1 MKKTTDKL
9 IKNAEQY
16 LQDGKYAF
24 DTILNYRREWRRFAD
39 YCEKAGTFKPG
50 MEVVEEYLNGLRGI
64 EGKSDSS
71 FDRANRAIRMLLD
84 IDSGIKP
91 AILYGARRKVCLPR
105 HFLNQ
110 YYTYIETQKA
120 LGLASST
127 VITKSCMAR
136 HFLIWLE
143 DAGVL
148 SVDAINAGHVYGYI
162 ACYPCKA
169 PQSVAGMLFF
179 LRGFIRY
186 LCDSHGADPS
196 MNRLLQTIPEN
207 KECVLPS
214 AYSSHEVARIIDS
227 IRDDGECP
235 LRNRAIV
242 LLAAMHGLRIGDIKR
257 LRLDD
262 IDWPLRR
269 INLVQGKTGQH
280 LTIPLH
286 EECALAIIDYLR
298 SERPAS
304 DVPQIFLSCR
314 APFRPMGNRNPC
326 HYIFTD
332 IFERAG
338 VDTKGKHHGAHSM
351 RHSLALNM
359 LGVKTPYPV
368 ITGIL
373 GHESSN
379 TTKRYL
385 SIDIESLRPLALE
398 VPYGCR

>member
-9 IKNAEQY
+9 INNAEQY
-16 LQDGKYAF
+16 LQDGKYAPS
-24 DTILNYRREWRRFAD
+24 TILNYRREWKRFASH
-39 YCEKAGTFKPG
+39 CEKAGAFQPSL
-50 MEVVEEYLNGLRGI
+50 EVAEEYLYGVRRV

-71 FDRANRAIRMLLD
+71 FGYTNRAIRMLFD
-84 IDSGIKP
+84 IESGIKP
-91 AILYGARRKVCLPR
+91 AVLYCIRRTACLPKR
-105 HFLNQ
+105 FLNQ
-110 YYTYIETQKA
+110 YESYIETQNA
-120 LGLASST
+120 MGLASPT
-127 VITKSCMAR
+127 VISKSCMAR

-143 DAGVL
+143 DTGVL
-148 SVDAINAGHVYGYI
+148 SVDAINAGHIYGYI
-162 ACYPCKA
+162 ACYPYKA
-169 PQSVAGMLFF
+169 PQSVASLLFF
-179 LRGFIRY
+179 LRDFIRY
-186 LCDSHGADPS
+186 LCDSHGADQS
-196 MNRLLQTIPEN
+196 MKRLLPTIPAN

-214 AYSSHEVARIIDS
+214 AYSTHEVSRIIDS
-227 IRDDGECP
+227 IRNDGECP

-242 LLAAMHGLRIGDIKR
+242 LMAAMHGLRIGDIKK

-269 INLVQGKTGQH
+269 LNIVQGKTGRH

-286 EECALAIIDYLR
+286 EECVLAIIDYLR

-304 DVPQIFLSCR
+304 GVPQIFLSCR
-314 APFRPMGNRNPC
+314 APFRPMGNRNSC

-351 RHSLALNM
+351 RHSLASNM
-359 LGVKTPYPV
+359 LGAKTPYPV